1 MSHILALALRYR
13 WTRRLLRRFTWPRPE
28 HIATLTRDE
37 FLAWMGPIGFLH
49 DVEAALAE
57 DRRRGDQADVDRS
70 LRRRKA
76 RLSPGRKLLLELAE
90 ELILVDPF
98 HRMMRRKSERPS
110 STPPRPGSSSPF
122 GSSRPT

>member
-37 FLAWMGPIGFLH
+37 FLAWMGAVGFLRE
-49 DVEAALAE
+49 VEAALAE

-70 LRRRKA
+70 LRASEGAPEPRSEA
-76 RLSPGRKLLLELAE
+76 LA
-90 ELILVDPF
+90 
-98 HRMMRRKSERPS
+98 
-110 STPPRPGSSSPF
+110 
-122 GSSRPT
+122 